1 MGISQHPADHQL
13 HSPQAMPRYRLDPK
27 GKPMSL
33 RALGLLSL
41 LGIAACGSTSDM
53 QLYPIDGPLAGVTP
67 PPVIRAVAGTT
78 DSTSGTLTMRLPDR
92 TKCTGTW
99 SALAPKVVSR
109 TRGVSLTLRSGPG
122 GEIDR
127 TTESVGGI
135 NPGEIYAVCQD
146 GTRVQ
151 GNFVMGSSTTSGSGT
166 ATDTRGN
173 VYKLLF

>member
-1 MGISQHPADHQL
+1 
-13 HSPQAMPRYRLDPK
+13 
-27 GKPMSL
+27 MSL
-33 RALGLLSL
+33 RALGVTALVGL
-41 LGIAACGSTSDM
+41 AACGATGNM
-53 QLYPIDGPLAGVTP
+53 QLYPIDGPLAAVTP
-67 PPVIRAVAGTT
+67 PPVISAQAGTT
-78 DSTSGTLTMRLPDR
+78 DSTSGTLTLRLPDR
-92 TKCTGTW
+92 TKCSGTW

-109 TRGVSLTLRSGPG
+109 TRGLSLTLRGGPG

-135 NPGEIYAVCQD
+135 NPGEIYAVCED

-151 GNFVMGSSTTSGSGT
+151 GNFVMGSSTTSGTGT